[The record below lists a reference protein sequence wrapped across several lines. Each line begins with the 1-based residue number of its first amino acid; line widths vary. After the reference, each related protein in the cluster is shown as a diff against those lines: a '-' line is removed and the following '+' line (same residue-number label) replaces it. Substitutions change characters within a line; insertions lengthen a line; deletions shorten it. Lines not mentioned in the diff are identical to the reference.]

1 MKRETGWRPIPLSLK
16 IVSVLYVPWVLGSI
30 MRLGQIYESGIPVLG
45 VMTSGLIPLSVA
57 FLLDVAGPVIFLF
70 GLWNRIG
77 WVWGFALGFMSLF
90 VLNSVAAFVTLRD
103 ELGVPAIL
111 IPSAVILFFLAV
123 VLVNKEHFQSRV
135 PSP

>member
-1 MKRETGWRPIPLSLK
+1 M
-16 IVSVLYVPWVLGSI
+16 VS
-30 MRLGQIYESGIPVLG
+30 
-45 VMTSGLIPLSVA
+45 
-57 FLLDVAGPVIFLF
+57 FLLDVAGPVIFLV

-90 VLNSVAAFVTLRD
+90 VLNSLAAFVTLRD